1 MAKNKRRDRRRHYTK
16 TPGVQYGRPK
26 KPPIEESHSGHK
38 LSPEEM
44 SFTVRFQAPEAFEEA
59 RVFFGGR
66 RVIWA
71 CDFVRLVHKKGLKPL
86 Y

>member
-1 MAKNKRRDRRRHYTK
+1 MGKKRRGRRRHYTK
-16 TPGVQYGRPK
+16 TPGVQYGRPR
-26 KPPIEESHSGHK
+26 KPVPAESISGHHP
-38 LSPEEM
+38 SPEEM
-44 SFTVRFQAPEAFEEA
+44 SFTVRFQGYEAFEEA

-66 RVIWA
+66 RVIWV